1 METKLTPESSQI
13 SSIGYD
19 AEKKIFEV
27 VYKSN
32 GSRYHYH
39 NVSADLWEK
48 AKAADSVG
56 KFVGAYIKSHKFT
69 KVG

>member
-1 METKLTPESSQI
+1 MDKKLTPESSQI

-19 AEKKIFEV
+19 AKTKVFEV

-32 GSRYHYH
+32 GSIYHYKD
-39 NVSADLWEK
+39 VKPELWEEAQK
-48 AKAADSVG
+48 ADSIG
-56 KFVGAYIKSHKFT
+56 KYVGAYIKSHKFT